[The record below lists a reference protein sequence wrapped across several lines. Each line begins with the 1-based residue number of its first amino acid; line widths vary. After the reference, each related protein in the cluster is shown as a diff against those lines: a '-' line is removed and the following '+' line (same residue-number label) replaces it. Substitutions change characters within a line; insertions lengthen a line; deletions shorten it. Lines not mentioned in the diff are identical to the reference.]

1 MKFFLQSC
9 INIFLTLSFGSSVPI
24 DVNKRTTK
32 AGVYWVTRGMDR
44 CLVGFLPDKY
54 LLHKNVL
61 HGRLA
66 QIEEIYT
73 NSKKRHKKQYSECH
87 EGVCYAILV
96 DAPRNG
102 DRGVNEHLFIV
113 DSSTDDDEF

>member
-1 MKFFLQSC
+1 MKFFQQNC
-9 INIFLTLSFGSSVPI
+9 INIFLTLSFRYSI

-54 LLHKNVL
+54 LLQKNIL
-61 HGRLA
+61 NGRLA
-66 QIEEIYT
+66 QIEEVYVG
-73 NSKKRHKKQYSECH
+73 SHSRHKKEYSDCH

-102 DRGVNEHLFIV
+102 DRGVNEDLFIV
-113 DSSTDDDEF
+113 DSSTDEDS